1 MVDGGR
7 ATGVVLADGRELRA
21 RQFVASAVDVPQT
34 FGEMIEL
41 SDLPAEFGEK
51 VKRFHH
57 TNWTLF
63 GLHLALRE
71 PPRYASNEFDPNINR
86 ALKYNIGSESVASLQ
101 RAHQEVEAGQMP
113 TQIQFGAGALT
124 QIDPTQA
131 PAGAHTAYAWHVV
144 PYAPAGDPEGLNT
157 IREEFADRIVEK
169 WRHYAPNM
177 TPDNILARHTY
188 TAYEYSKELIN
199 MKRGDIFMGA
209 LSADQVMYNHF
220 GYTTP
225 IQGLFMAGSATHP
238 NGGISGGSGYI
249 AAGIIA
255 QAIGARL
262 WWTPRDAERELL
274 GAGVGI

>member
-1 MVDGGR
+1 
-7 ATGVVLADGRELRA
+7 
-21 RQFVASAVDVPQT
+21 
-34 FGEMIEL
+34 
-41 SDLPAEFGEK
+41 
-51 VKRFHH
+51 
-57 TNWTLF
+57 
-63 GLHLALRE
+63 
-71 PPRYASNEFDPNINR
+71 
-86 ALKYNIGSESVASLQ
+86 
-101 RAHQEVEAGQMP
+101 
-113 TQIQFGAGALT
+113 
-124 QIDPTQA
+124 
-131 PAGAHTAYAWHVV
+131 
-144 PYAPAGDPEGLNT
+144 
-157 IREEFADRIVEK
+157 
-169 WRHYAPNM
+169 M